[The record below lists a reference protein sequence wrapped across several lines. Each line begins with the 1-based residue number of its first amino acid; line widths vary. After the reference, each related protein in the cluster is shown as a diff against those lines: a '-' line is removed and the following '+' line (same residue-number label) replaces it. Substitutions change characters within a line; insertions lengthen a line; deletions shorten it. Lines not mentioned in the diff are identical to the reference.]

1 MTKMN
6 KNFDKEACPVCGSE
20 EFSIDDFRDDN
31 LNFEEVSKWWLCRC
45 DKCGCMFDIERVY
58 ELVDVSVSRAHGN

>member
-1 MTKMN
+1 MTKMS
-6 KNFDKEACPVCGSE
+6 KNFDKEACPVCNSE
-20 EFSIDDFRDDN
+20 DYTIEDYSDDFYGLDGG
-31 LNFEEVSKWWLCRC
+31 SQWWLCRC

>member
-1 MTKMN
+1 MTKMS

-20 EFSIDDFRDDN
+20 EFSIYNFRDSFN
-31 LNFEEVSKWWLCRC
+31 LEEGSKWWLCHC

-58 ELVDVSVSRAHGN
+58 ELVDISVSRAHGN